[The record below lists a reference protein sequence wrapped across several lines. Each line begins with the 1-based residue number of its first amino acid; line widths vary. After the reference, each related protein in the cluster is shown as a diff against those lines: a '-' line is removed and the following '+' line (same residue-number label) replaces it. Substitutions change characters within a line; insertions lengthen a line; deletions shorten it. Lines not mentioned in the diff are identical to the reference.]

1 MNADTRHFYVPLCQI
16 SGSRLKISGR
26 ELHHLSDVVRLR
38 EGDLITVLD
47 GSGGIY
53 DVALISC
60 GKEAAIG
67 EIRNRTQIQPPL
79 VEVTL
84 LVGLL
89 KADRMDL
96 IVQKAAELGAHSVV
110 PLMCQHT
117 VPSLSVR
124 RAAQRVARWRQIT
137 IEASKQSHQPF
148 FPVVS
153 DVLCFN
159 KAIEESQADLKLIFV
174 ARELSG
180 THPQSFTDPS
190 RLRSTLRQHSGHRK
204 VDIFI
209 GPEGGFAENEI
220 LLALSAGVV
229 PASLG
234 SNILR
239 TETAAI
245 VALAIVLYEKASLTV
260 AGET

>member
-1 MNADTRHFYVPLCQI
+1 MNADTRHFHVPLCQI

-26 ELHHLSDVVRLR
+26 ELHHLSDVVRLG

-60 GKEAAIG
+60 TKEAAIG
-67 EIRNRTQIQPPL
+67 EIRNRTQTQPPL

-84 LVGLL
+84 LVGLP
-89 KADRMDL
+89 KSDRMDL
-96 IVQKAAELGAHSVV
+96 IIQKAAELGAHCIV
-110 PLMCQHT
+110 PLMCKRT
-117 VPSLSVR
+117 VPSLSIE
-124 RAAQRVARWRQIT
+124 RAARRVARWRQIT

-153 DVLCFN
+153 DVLRFN
-159 KAIEESQADLKLIFV
+159 KAMEESQADLKLIFV

-180 THPQSFTDPS
+180 MQPQPFREPS
-190 RLRSTLRQHSGHRK
+190 GLKDTLRQDSGHRK
-204 VDIFI
+204 VDILI
-209 GPEGGFAENEI
+209 GPEGGFAEDEI
-220 LLALSAGVV
+220 LFALSAGAV

-234 SNILR
+234 SSILR

-245 VALAIVLYEKASLTV
+245 AALAIVLYEKASLIT
-260 AGET
+260 AIET

>member
-26 ELHHLSDVVRLR
+26 ELHHLSDVVRLS
-38 EGDLITVLD
+38 EGDRITVLD

-60 GKEAAIG
+60 NKEAAIG
-67 EIRNRTQIQPPL
+67 EIRNRRQTQPPL

-96 IVQKAAELGAHSVV
+96 IVQKAAELGAHRVV
-110 PLMCQHT
+110 PLKCQHS
-117 VPSLSVR
+117 VPSLSAK
-124 RAAQRVARWRQIT
+124 RAAQRVARWLQIT
-137 IEASKQSHQPF
+137 VEASKQSHQPF
-148 FPVVS
+148 FPIVS
-153 DVLCFN
+153 DVLGFD
-159 KAIEESQADLKLIFV
+159 KAVEESRADLKLIFV

-180 THPQSFTDPS
+180 THPQSSRDPS
-190 RLRSTLRQHSGHRK
+190 GLRSNLRQDSGHKK

-209 GPEGGFAENEI
+209 GPEGGFAEDEI
-220 LLALSAGVV
+220 LLALSAGAV

-234 SNILR
+234 SNVLR

-245 VALAIVLYEKASLTV
+245 VALAIVLYEKASLT
-260 AGET
+260 ATGET